1 MFENQQG
8 KLLNDSKVNKTEL
21 LEVLEKNLA
30 THIADVQ
37 EALALRQDVMLAYFL
52 DEADKLQADAD
63 YQPKES
69 VNFPAPSDNS
79 KDYNKAIKMVE
90 MTQDLV
96 ITLNEKQFDRL
107 VMDEWD
113 WKDSLI
119 ATSSLYGKTI

>member
-8 KLLNDSKVNKTEL
+8 KLLNDSKVNKNEL
-21 LEVLEKNLA
+21 LAVLENNLGE
-30 THIADVQ
+30 HIADVQ

-52 DEADKLQADAD
+52 DEVNKLQENAD

-69 VNFPAPSDNS
+69 VNFPTPADNR
-79 KDYNKAIKMVE
+79 KDYMKAIKMVE